1 MLARALITD
10 ALRAIRVIAP
20 GDEPHVD
27 DLNTGLGMLAAL
39 ILDIHDGRGPLT
51 DVDVTAPSVVAG
63 ENQRLRIQ
71 AGDTATVTLPNAV
84 PTYVRYN
91 PNDYGFSAP
100 SPVAPQGT
108 VAPADGVQFRQ
119 PRDGSRIEIV
129 GTAQAL
135 YFYRADINMWI
146 AASGLTLASE
156 CPLNARY
163 NHALTALLAES
174 LATVFPD
181 AQLSPLMLARIARGR
196 ATIFTQTG
204 TARDPVRAEYF

>member
-1 MLARALITD
+1 MLARSIITD

-27 DLNTGLGMLAAL
+27 DLNTGLGMLTGL
-39 ILDIHDGRGPLT
+39 ILDIHNGRGPLL
-51 DVDVTAPSVVAG
+51 DVDVTAATVVAS

-84 PTYVRYN
+84 PLYVRYD
-91 PNDYGFSAP
+91 PADYGFSPPTPIAP
-100 SPVAPQGT
+100 AGT
-108 VAPADGVQFRQ
+108 TASADGVQFRQ
-119 PRDGSRIEIV
+119 PRDGARIEIV

-135 YFYRADINMWI
+135 YWYRADINMWVL
-146 AASGLTLASE
+146 ASGLTLGAE
-156 CPLNARY
+156 CPFNARY
-163 NHALTALLAES
+163 NHAMTAMLAES

-181 AQLSPLMLARIARGR
+181 GQLSPLMLARIARGR
-196 ATIFTQTG
+196 VTVFSQTG